1 MGGKGSK
8 RRDVD
13 EVVKDNFDKLASIPG
28 VTAVDSGEQ
37 IKGGKET
44 NKKVIKVYVE
54 EKKSKNDLQD
64 SEKIPQKIEGHKVD
78 VEEGKGHILGVGK
91 EFLVEW
97 REDKPVGAN
106 LPKPYHG
113 PEQVSEEHIESS
125 RPLVSLRGGD
135 SIGVIEYPEVR
146 GSLTYFVKKGNTTG
160 ILLSAHCAREI
171 GSRIMS
177 PAVKEGGE
185 NKDFIATTKTISVT
199 EEVDCAFA
207 SLRGK
212 ITKFSLKD
220 ASTIKGIAVAQVGDG
235 VKYYSNASDRV
246 VTASVVKNDWEGE
259 VDGMQWSKQ
268 IQLDKPALP
277 GDAGALVVKSDTNE
291 AIGML
296 FANADGKALANNFR
310 VVLNALGVELAIDE
324 DDK

>member
-97 REDKPVGAN
+97 REGKPVGAN

-113 PEQVSEEHIESS
+113 PEQVSE
-125 RPLVSLRGGD
+125 VSDKTL
-135 SIGVIEYPEVR
+135 PE
-146 GSLTYFVKKGNTTG
+146 
-160 ILLSAHCAREI
+160 
-171 GSRIMS
+171 
-177 PAVKEGGE
+177 
-185 NKDFIATTKTISVT
+185 
-199 EEVDCAFA
+199 
-207 SLRGK
+207 
-212 ITKFSLKD
+212 
-220 ASTIKGIAVAQVGDG
+220 
-235 VKYYSNASDRV
+235 
-246 VTASVVKNDWEGE
+246 ASVEYYPKCMYMYYTQSNL
-259 VDGMQWSKQ
+259 K
-268 IQLDKPALP
+268 
-277 GDAGALVVKSDTNE
+277 LV
-291 AIGML
+291 II
-296 FANADGKALANNFR
+296 NN
-310 VVLNALGVELAIDE
+310 I
-324 DDK
+324 